1 MENAPRI
8 YVSSYAKYSAGSLA
22 GAWLDLSDYA
32 DKDDFIAAAEALVKE
47 PDPELMFSDW
57 ESIPDGMVGESWINP
72 EVWEWVALDD
82 NERKIVKLYRDNVDS
97 AGSIENAL
105 EAYSGEY
112 EREIDWA
119 YEYVDGAGLLS
130 DAPEFL
136 ANYFDYDAF
145 LRDAKMYMS
154 FVWDGSNYVVFN
166 R

>member
-8 YVSSYAKYSAGSLA
+8 YVSSYAKYNAGSLA

-97 AGSIENAL
+97 FGSIDDAL

-130 DAPEFL
+130 GAPEVL

-145 LRDAKMYMS
+145 LRDAKMDMS

>member
-82 NERKIVKLYRDNVDS
+82 NER
-97 AGSIENAL
+97 IENAL

-145 LRDAKMYMS
+145 LRDAKMDMS

>member
-8 YVSSYAKYSAGSLA
+8 YVSSFAKYNAGSLA
-22 GAWLDLSDYA
+22 GAWLDLNDYA

-57 ESIPDGMVGESWINP
+57 ESIPDGMVGECWINA

-97 AGSIENAL
+97 AGSIEDAL

-130 DAPEFL
+130 DAPEVL

-145 LRDAKMYMS
+145 LRDAKMDMS